1 MTSPRLHRDAMNPSS
16 TKRRKM
22 DSEESRI
29 SVEQIVRQFSALSD
43 ISNSSKES
51 NQNNLRRSNASEDFD
66 DVTKRDVFSRRHL
79 VKMIQNDDGDVVDLS
94 AAFDNIVRPKS
105 TLSIPTLSISIS
117 IQVISCLLLPFIIK
131 YICNCLHWGLTSNW
145 SLLKTNNFVISLTI
159 LQNLIIFWNAKIAL
173 PSLWMNPGWLLSKF
187 PKSHLAIHPFH
198 RITIVSVSRGFA
210 D

>member
-1 MTSPRLHRDAMNPSS
+1 
-16 TKRRKM
+16 M

-94 AAFDNIVRPKS
+94 AAFDNIVRPK
-105 TLSIPTLSISIS
+105 
-117 IQVISCLLLPFIIK
+117 
-131 YICNCLHWGLTSNW
+131 
-145 SLLKTNNFVISLTI
+145 
-159 LQNLIIFWNAKIAL
+159 
-173 PSLWMNPGWLLSKF
+173 
-187 PKSHLAIHPFH
+187 
-198 RITIVSVSRGFA
+198 
-210 D
+210 